1 MTFSVELHPR
11 VEAFLEKLEPL
22 VAERIRAKLRH
33 LKDAPFRFLKHYAA
47 ASVYKLRI
55 GDYRALVDVDQT
67 EQVVYVQHMDHRKRI
82 YKKK

>member
-33 LKDAPFRFLKHYAA
+33 LKDDPFRFLKHYAEA
-47 ASVYKLRI
+47 NVYKLRV
-55 GDYRALVDVDQT
+55 GQYRALVEVDKK
-67 EQVVYVQHMDHRKRI
+67 ESVVYVQHMDHRKRI